1 MFPSMD
7 EGDLE
12 IKCYI
17 KNNKMILDFG
27 KDLSWLG
34 FDKSD
39 VEGLIK
45 LFKEKIKEMK

>member
-1 MFPSMD
+1 MFPGMD
-7 EGDLE
+7 EGDLQ

-34 FDKSD
+34 FNKED
-39 VEGLIK
+39 VEILIK
-45 LFKEKIKEMK
+45 LFQEKLKEMK

>member
-1 MFPSMD
+1 MFPSVD

-34 FDKSD
+34 FNKSD
-39 VEGLIK
+39 VQALIK
-45 LFKEKIKEMK
+45 LFQEKEKEMK